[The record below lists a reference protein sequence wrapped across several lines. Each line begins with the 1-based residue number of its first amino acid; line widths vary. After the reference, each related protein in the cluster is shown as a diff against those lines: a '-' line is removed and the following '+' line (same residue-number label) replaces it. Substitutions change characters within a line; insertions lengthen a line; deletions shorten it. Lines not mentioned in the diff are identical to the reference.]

1 MNQPTFIILGA
12 TGDLTKRKLLPAI
25 YHLLENGDLQ
35 NFFIIGAARRPV
47 TAASLLS
54 EVKKFIPQIRS
65 EIWAQ
70 IEKRTSY
77 VPLRFTEKKDYA
89 VLKSNIESIEQKH
102 HLPGQRLFHLAT
114 LPDHFSDITLGLLD
128 SGLSE
133 EQKSGWTRVV
143 YEKPFGHDLASA
155 KAINQCVSTVFPEE
169 RVYRIDHY
177 LGKEL
182 VGNIALVRFT
192 NRILEPLWN
201 NQHLEQVQIIL
212 NENFGVEERGK
223 FYDTQG
229 ALHDVVQ
236 NHLLQ
241 MLALVGME
249 SPFTLTGDY
258 IRNEKVKVL
267 EKVKVRDLLLG
278 QYHGYQQ
285 EKDVNP
291 ASSTETFAALR
302 LEIDNQRW
310 RGIPFF
316 LKTGKML
323 ATKETSIHLK
333 FKKVECLLPSCPSD
347 SNYLTIQVQPKEGLS
362 LEFNAKTPRHN
373 FEVTPTRMN
382 FGHHSLC
389 DSTAPEAY
397 ETLLRDVLHGEQS
410 LFVRNDEIE
419 EAWKI
424 MAQLKRGT
432 LYQYGLHSNGPAE
445 LEQWSKEHGVRWRV

>member
-12 TGDLTKRKLLPAI
+12 TGDLTKRKLIPAM
-25 YHLLENGDLQ
+25 YHLLKNGQLR
-35 NFFIIGAARRPV
+35 NFAIIGAARRSI
-47 TAASLLS
+47 TAAHLLNGA
-54 EVKKFIPQIRS
+54 KKFIPKIES
-65 EIWAQ
+65 KIWAQ
-70 IEKRTSY
+70 IEKSASY
-77 VPLRFTEKKDYA
+77 VPLLFTEKKDYA
-89 VLKSNIESIEQKH
+89 VLKGNIESIEQKH
-102 HLPGQRLFHLAT
+102 HLPGQRVFHLAT
-114 LPDHFSDITLGLLD
+114 LSDHFGDITLGLLD

-133 EQKSGWTRVV
+133 EQKGGWTRVV
-143 YEKPFGHDLASA
+143 YEKPFGHDLSSA
-155 KAINQCVSTVFPEE
+155 KAINQCISTAFPEE

-212 NENFGVEERGK
+212 NENFGVEGRGS
-223 FYDTQG
+223 FYDQEG
-229 ALHDVVQ
+229 ALNDVFQ

-249 SPFTLTGDY
+249 SPSTLTGDY

-267 EKVKVRDLLLG
+267 EKVKVKNLLLG

-285 EKDVNP
+285 EKGVNP
-291 ASSTETFAALR
+291 GSSTETFAALR
-302 LEIDNQRW
+302 LEIENERW
-310 RGIPFF
+310 RGVPFF

-323 ATKETSIHLK
+323 GAKETSIHLK

-347 SNYLTIQVQPKEGLS
+347 SNYLSIQVQPEEGIS
-362 LEFNAKTPRHN
+362 LEFNAKTPRNN
-373 FEVTPTRMN
+373 FEVTPIRMN
-382 FGHHSLC
+382 FGHHSIYEEKTP
-389 DSTAPEAY
+389 DAY
-397 ETLLRDVLHGEQS
+397 EILFLDVLRGEQS

-424 MAQLKRGT
+424 MAQIKRGT
-432 LYQYGLHSNGPAE
+432 LHQYDPKSNGPVE
-445 LEQWSKEHGVRWRV
+445 LEQWSKVHGVRWRA